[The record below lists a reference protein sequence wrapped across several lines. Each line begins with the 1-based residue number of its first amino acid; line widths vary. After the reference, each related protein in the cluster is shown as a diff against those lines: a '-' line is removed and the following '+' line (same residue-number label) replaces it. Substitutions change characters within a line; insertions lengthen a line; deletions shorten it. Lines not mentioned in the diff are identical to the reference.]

1 MVSLRGFLS
10 MTTIIF
16 YKSMRH
22 RLVAIVV
29 AAQLL
34 AACIMVSDS
43 EKKIREDIGE
53 FAVRY
58 FNYDFAGAAECCTPE
73 SKKWISL
80 AASQMTEA
88 DLDVLRA
95 QKKAATAEVT
105 AVCFDSCDS
114 LATVTVR
121 VTDFMQ
127 IDTVSSAGH
136 IIPEAMFGISAVC
149 RDGRWFVRMACPL
162 RSER

>member
-1 MVSLRGFLS
+1 
-10 MTTIIF
+10 
-16 YKSMRH
+16 MRLQ
-22 RLVAIVV
+22 LVAIVV
-29 AAQLL
+29 ATQLL
-34 AACIMVSDS
+34 AACIMVSDR
-43 EKKIREDIGE
+43 EKNIREDIGE

-58 FNYDFAGAAECCTPE
+58 FNCDFAGAAECCTPE
-73 SKKWISL
+73 SRKWISL

-95 QKKAATAEVT
+95 QKNAATVEVT

-114 LATVTVR
+114 LATVTVH

-127 IDTVSSAGH
+127 TDTIGSAGH
-136 IIPEAMFGISAVC
+136 IIPEAMFTISAVC
-149 RDGRWFVRMACPL
+149 RDERWLVRMACPL